1 MSWVF
6 MVLKKKGLSQQVI
19 NCLSNLYEDNWSII
33 VVNNIEGKCVKNT
46 RLSLRQ
52 GDVPSMFF
60 FAYGIDP
67 LISYL
72 EKRLAGILVCSLPV
86 SGPVPENTPSSSTLP
101 AL

>member
-1 MSWVF
+1 M
-6 MVLKKKGLSQQVI
+6 
-19 NCLSNLYEDNWSII
+19 
-33 VVNNIEGKCVKNT
+33 KNT

-72 EKRLAGILVCSLPV
+72 EKRLTGILVCSLPV
-86 SGPVPENTPSSSTLP
+86 SGPVPESTRSATLP
-101 AL
+101 ALEERYKVVSYADDLKPAIVTMEEFSLVNNASALLEAASGC